1 MLQLEDVQRR
11 AEAAEA
17 ALQEERSAHRR
28 ALRHKNSELAEAQVT
43 QDAALCCAMSLYP
56 SVHVALLRT
65 RAVSVARAFTW
76 CVDLVH
82 DTARLACILGTLLHL
97 SAGNIMSVSEGEK
110 GLHRRR

>member
-28 ALRHKNSELAEAQVT
+28 ALRHKNRALAEAQVT

-56 SVHVALLRT
+56 SLHVAHLRT
-65 RAVSVARAFTW
+65 RACGNLWQGHSHGVWTLYMTLS
-76 CVDLVH
+76 DLP
-82 DTARLACILGTLLHL
+82 ASLG
-97 SAGNIMSVSEGEK
+97 SY
-110 GLHRRR
+110 